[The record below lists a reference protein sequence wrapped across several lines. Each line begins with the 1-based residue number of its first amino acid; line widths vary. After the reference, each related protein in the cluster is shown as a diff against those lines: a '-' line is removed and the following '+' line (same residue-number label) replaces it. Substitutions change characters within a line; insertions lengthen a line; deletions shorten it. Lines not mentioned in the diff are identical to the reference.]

1 MYNLDATSSIIAKT
15 SNEGNNPASFVSI
28 IVNIMM
34 GNNGWKFKHK
44 PLKMI
49 IQFSFLQNHY
59 SNYDK
64 KQ

>member
-34 GNNGWKFKHK
+34 GNNG
-44 PLKMI
+44 
-49 IQFSFLQNHY
+49 
-59 SNYDK
+59 
-64 KQ
+64 